1 MESEKKRRD
10 LEKLALE
17 KFQKIAS
24 VYPFPKFSGQG
35 LTNRIARK
43 GNSYFQFGDLRV
55 DTPGRHIILEVESAG
70 GVTNLV
76 KYWYGLDSG
85 EITRPVTLLHIFAQ
99 VSADDYASHLL
110 LWDYLVERMQ
120 SSLGDRFAATRYI
133 YRSLDDLD
141 PIGFKFDLLLKASGI

>member
-1 MESEKKRRD
+1 MELEKKHQE

-17 KFQKIAS
+17 KFQTIAS
-24 VYPFPKFSGQG
+24 AYPFPTFRGQG
-35 LTNRIARK
+35 LANRIARK

-110 LWDYLVERMQ
+110 WDYLVERMQ
-120 SSLGDRFAATRYI
+120 SSLGDSFAATRYT
-133 YRSLDDLD
+133 YRSLDELD
-141 PIGFKFDLLLKASGI
+141 HIGSKFELLLKASGI